1 MSISFQHWR
10 KASKASE
17 MKNRLVE
24 LRRQNRMS
32 QKDLVTAL
40 GVSRQTVSSIENGRY
55 NPSLELAFQ
64 LSEVFGQPIEDI
76 FIFEEK

>member
-1 MSISFQHWR
+1 
-10 KASKASE
+10 